1 MQRKFNLK
9 ALISYKKLQQI
20 RVETPV
26 LTYEEPPLQSENG
39 MQL

>member
-1 MQRKFNLK
+1 MQRKFIKK
-9 ALISYKKLQQI
+9 ALVYIKILQQI